1 MSRKTRIAAVLAAAA
16 SLTAAAGAPATAST
30 QASDDAIVCY
40 NEINAPSCVNW
51 TFDVANRTI
60 TYAEDTVVPV
70 AQGAANTAACL
81 ALEVV
86 TGRDCPYWPPPR

>member
-16 SLTAAAGAPATAST
+16 SLTAVAGSPAVAST
-30 QASDDAIVCY
+30 SSSEALVCY
-40 NEINAPSCVNW
+40 DQINVPSCVNW
-51 TFDVANRTI
+51 TFDVAERT
-60 TYAEDTVVPV
+60 TQYVEDEVVPV
-70 AQGAANTAACL
+70 AQGGANTAACL